1 MCEIP
6 CILIVCLF
14 VCIFFELYLQK
25 SVKQK
30 IMLVS
35 YPKGDCFSP
44 IKKISKKALEI
55 NKNY

>member
-6 CILIVCLF
+6 CILIVC
-14 VCIFFELYLQK
+14 IFCELYLQK